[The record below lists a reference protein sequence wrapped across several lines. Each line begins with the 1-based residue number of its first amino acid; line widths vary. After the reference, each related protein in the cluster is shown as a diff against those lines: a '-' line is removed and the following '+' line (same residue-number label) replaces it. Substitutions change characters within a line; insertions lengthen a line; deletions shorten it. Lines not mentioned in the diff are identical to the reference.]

1 MNALVAGAA
10 TGMLMASV
18 FVCAGV
24 LMLFSV
30 VRDPPPTLQSILER
44 LPPGA
49 YVLPAVVLS
58 YPVWGAVGVVMA
70 LLFTISSEQAP
81 GGGIGSP
88 NLVFTAAVL
97 VATVM
102 LAAPVA
108 LLLKR
113 VLPGV
118 LAIFLAFIGVFGWLL
133 PHFAT

>member
-1 MNALVAGAA
+1 
-10 TGMLMASV
+10 MASV

-24 LMLFSV
+24 MMLFSV
-30 VRDPPPTLQSILER
+30 VKDPPPGLQAIVQR

-81 GGGIGSP
+81 GAGIGSP

-97 VATVM
+97 VATTM

-118 LAIFLAFIGVFGWLL
+118 LAIVLTFIGIFGWLL
-133 PHFAT
+133 PYFAT